1 MSVKSVL
8 ATMGA
13 GLALMANGALADHF
27 TITTDDY
34 APYAIVDGKNVSG
47 IITDI
52 VAAAL
57 KVEGHTVGF
66 IAAPWARAMSM
77 AESGEATGTMPWF
90 KTPER
95 EEKFLY
101 SEVVINSRNVIF
113 YRKGGQLTKS
123 LAWESY
129 ADLSPYRMGGV
140 IGYWYVEGFKKAG
153 IEPQLVKRDEQN
165 VRKLEAGRID
175 AFITDELVGR
185 ALIKK
190 IFPGKEAEFDTVDKP
205 DSAAALHVIVRKGNA
220 AGVKMVASL
229 NVGLLKLRTS
239 GELEQIVAKYVH

>member
-8 ATMGA
+8 AMMGA
-13 GLALMANGALADHF
+13 GVALMANCVLADHF

-34 APYAIVDGKNVSG
+34 APYAIVDGRNVSG
-47 IITDI
+47 IITEI

-57 KVEGHTVGF
+57 KGEGHTVTF
-66 IAAPWARAMSM
+66 VAAPWARAMSM

-101 SEVVINSRNVIF
+101 SEAVIDARNVIF
-113 YRKGGQLTKS
+113 FRKGGKLTKG
-123 LAWESY
+123 LAWEGY

-140 IGYWYVEGFKKAG
+140 IGYWYVEGFNMAG
-153 IEPQLVKRDEQN
+153 IKAQLVKHDEQN
-165 VRKLEAGRID
+165 VKKLEAGRID
-175 AFITDELVGR
+175 AFITDERVGR
-185 ALIKK
+185 ALIQR

-205 DSAAALHVIVRKGNA
+205 DSASALHVITRKGNA
-220 AGVKMVASL
+220 DGAKMVAAL
-229 NVGLLKLRTS
+229 NAGLLKLRAS
-239 GELEQIVAKYVH
+239 GELAQIVAKYVH

>member
-1 MSVKSVL
+1 MNSVP
-8 ATMGA
+8 ATICA
-13 GLALMANGALADHF
+13 GLAILANGVLADNF

-34 APYAIVDGKNVSG
+34 APYTIVDGTNVGG
-47 IITDI
+47 IVTDI

-57 KVEGHTVGF
+57 TAEGHTVGF
-66 IAAPWARAMSM
+66 VAAPWARAMSM

-90 KTPER
+90 RTPER

-101 SEVVINSRNVIF
+101 SETVINARNLIF
-113 YRKGGQLTKS
+113 FRKGGKLKKD

-140 IGYWYVEGFKKAG
+140 IGYWYVEGFRKAG

-165 VRKLEAGRID
+165 VRKLEAERID

-205 DSAAALHVIVRKGNA
+205 DSAAALHVIARKGNA
-220 AGVKMVASL
+220 AGEKMVASL
-229 NVGLLKLRTS
+229 NAGLLKLKES
-239 GELEQIVAKYVH
+239 GELEQIVAKYVR